1 VLTGPGGGL
10 LADHEVRLD
19 TGCWQ
24 FEAFADLQGYLYWHV
39 APDRRAEDEA
49 RIVAGVGQWIG
60 AEVFGPVA
68 AAMVG
73 ARPATVRVVVPAEP
87 GEARALLFR
96 PLELAHVGGRPLA
109 VQDVT
114 LVMQGAGEP
123 DGGGVA
129 GVGERLRVLGLFSL
143 PEGGQPLNL
152 RRERHALVRQL
163 AAVGAVGRGVQVRVL
178 QYGVTRERLAEVLE
192 EDEGWD
198 VIHISGHGAPGELLL
213 ETGEGSPDPVT
224 AGELAGM
231 LELAAERVKLVSVS
245 ACWSAALTVAE
256 QRRLLG
262 LPGPGD
268 RAQGRAAGPSEP
280 AREGGEGAAAEGG
293 GGVAAGTLATEL
305 ADRLG
310 CAVLAMRYPVV
321 DDFAIALSGKLYDL
335 LARAGR
341 PLPRALAMTL
351 RAVVADPPTPAC
363 PALSAG
369 TPALFGGRAAD
380 LRLAAPPR
388 AGPAS
393 YDLGGLKLAGFL
405 PQPDRFVGR
414 TGVMARAS
422 SALAAESGIPGVVLH
437 GMPGAGKTAC
447 ALELAYTHEHAF
459 ERLVWFKAPDEG
471 QDVTGALTQ
480 FAVALETGLPGFK
493 MVHLLED
500 PQRLDAF
507 LPQLTELA
515 EQRRVLIVADNI
527 ESLLTSSGQW
537 RDDRWALIVAAMCAH
552 HGLGRLILTSRRVPA
567 GLDEGVRVLAVDA
580 LPLDEALLLA
590 RELPHLRALIDGQL
604 PGLDAAA
611 GRGLALGVLNV
622 AQGHPK
628 LLELADGQA
637 AAPASLAALV
647 EAGDRAWQQAGGL
660 PEGFFTTGEP
670 RASGEDYLQVLAAW
684 TTAITDTLPAGE
696 RDLFWFLCCLEET
709 DRIRPVA
716 DSNWA
721 DLWTR
726 LGRDG
731 TTPDLGTALAALAA
745 RGLAA
750 IHPETGDDPE
760 SYGIHPGVAA
770 AGRAHAGPDFG
781 QAVDTEL
788 AAYWNTVANY
798 AQEHEADQQT
808 SALIIRAGQSAAPYL
823 IRLGEWM
830 TAANLLADVLVR
842 DPFPATASAV
852 LPHLQVITA
861 AVAGTPDEP
870 FAAELLARAL
880 QETDPPAA
888 GRQLR
893 AALDAAVGRRDYL
906 AATVTVGHL
915 INHLRSTG
923 LLAEALTLTE
933 EEAGYTR
940 QAGLGPWSQLGD
952 QVQRLQVLAAMGQA
966 QHVLDEVHRLRAH
979 MDTLPADSQQPE
991 AASPWGVRETLLDTG
1006 HTAALELG
1014 AWQAALELNAAI
1026 VISQQARGAPA
1037 SQLARTR
1044 FNDYGPLLRLGRLD
1058 DALALLLDCR
1068 QAFQDAGDLD
1078 ALGRTLSALADLED
1092 HRGHG
1097 QAAISLEH
1105 DALRYKYRVPD
1116 PRSIATSHHNLGNYL
1131 RHHVGQSR
1139 PALAHHLAAVLIR
1152 AIVGSSGIESS
1163 VGAAGRDLRVLGEDA
1178 ALPGDV
1184 AGLCRQVAEVPGAD
1198 LARLLTALTPDPAA
1212 AEHAYQEL
1220 AARVQAAAAAP
1231 PAPPSRHLASWD
1243 PVISAILAAR
1253 SGDAQAAAA
1262 LDSELARYHNSP
1274 DWAVLANVLARI
1286 RDGDTSPSLLQGLDE
1301 IDTAIAAR
1309 ALDALAG
1316 NTTIPP
1322 ELWPAIPARP
1332 LISDLVAAATG
1343 DGAAT
1348 DRARQTLTDLA
1359 ANPGTEQLAAVLAR
1373 ILGGDHD
1380 LTLSAPLTDPTE
1392 KAIAAT
1398 ILHHIAPGQ
1407 RSQDQ

>member
-24 FEAFADLQGYLYWHV
+24 FEAFADLQGYLYWHA
-39 APDRRAEDEA
+39 APDRRAEDED
-49 RIVAGVGQWIG
+49 RIVAEVGQWIG

-68 AAMVG
+68 AAMVA

-114 LVMQGAGEP
+114 LVMQPAGEL

-129 GVGERLRVLGLFSL
+129 GIGERLRVLGLFSL

-163 AAVGAVGRGVQVRVL
+163 AGVGAVGRGVDVRVL

-224 AGELAGM
+224 AGELAEM

-268 RAQGRAAGPSEP
+268 RAQDRAAGTGEP
-280 AREGGEGAAAEGG
+280 GRAGGEDTAAEGDG
-293 GGVAAGTLATEL
+293 GAAAGTLATEL

-388 AGPAS
+388 AGAAS
-393 YDLGGLKLAGFL
+393 FDLGGLKLAGFL

-414 TGVMARAS
+414 TGLMARAS

-471 QDVTGALTQ
+471 QDVTGALSQ
-480 FAVALETGLPGFK
+480 FAVALENGLPGFK

-500 PQRLDAF
+500 PQQLAAF
-507 LPQLTELA
+507 LPQLTELL
-515 EQRRVLIVADNI
+515 EQRRVLVVADNV

-552 HGLGRLILTSRRVPA
+552 RGLGRLILTSRRVPA
-567 GLDEGVRVLAVDA
+567 GLDERVRVLAVDA

-611 GRGLALGVLNV
+611 ARRLALGVLNV

-637 AAPASLAALV
+637 ADPAGLAALV
-647 EAGDRAWQQAGGL
+647 EAGDQAWEQAGGL

-709 DRIRPVA
+709 DRTRPVVDA
-716 DSNWA
+716 NWA
-721 DLWTR
+721 DLWAS

-731 TTPDLGTALAALAA
+731 TAPDLDAALAVLAA

-750 IHPETGDDPE
+750 IHPETGNDPE

-770 AGRAHAGPDFG
+770 AGRTHAGPGFG

-788 AAYWNTVANY
+788 AAYWNAVASY
-798 AQEHEADQQT
+798 AEEHEADQQT
-808 SALIIRAGQSAAPYL
+808 SALIIRAGLGAAPYL

-830 TAANLLADVLVR
+830 TAAGMLGSAMIR
-842 DPFPATASAV
+842 DQSPATASAV
-852 LPHLQVITA
+852 LPSLRVITA
-861 AVAGTPDEP
+861 AVADTPDEAA
-870 FAAELLARAL
+870 AAELLAQAL
-880 QETDPPAA
+880 QRIDPAA
-888 GRQLR
+888 AGQQLR
-893 AALDAAVGRRDYL
+893 AALDAAIGRHDYE
-906 AATVTVGHL
+906 AVTIMAGHL
-915 INHLRSTG
+915 INHLRDRG
-923 LLAEALTLTE
+923 RLAEALALTE
-933 EEAGYTR
+933 KKVGYTR
-940 QAGLGPWSQLGD
+940 QAGLGPWTQLGD
-952 QVQRLQVLAAMGQA
+952 QIRRLQILGLMGQA
-966 QHVLDEVHRLRAH
+966 QHVLDEVNQLRAH

-991 AASPWGVRETLLDTG
+991 TARPWIVRETLFDVG
-1006 HTAALELG
+1006 RSAASQLG
-1014 AWQAALELNAAI
+1014 AWQEALELNAANAA
-1026 VISQQARGAPA
+1026 SEQARGAPA

-1044 FNDYGPLLRLGRLD
+1044 FNDYAPLLRLGRLD
-1058 DALALLLDCR
+1058 DALAVLLACR
-1068 QAFQDAGDLD
+1068 QAFQDVGDLN
-1078 ALGRTLSALADLED
+1078 ALGHTLSALADLED
-1092 HRGHG
+1092 RRGHG
-1097 QAAISLEH
+1097 QAAISLEQ
-1105 DALRYKYRVPD
+1105 DALRFLYPSLD
-1116 PRSIATSHHNLGNYL
+1116 PAGIAVSHNNLGNYL
-1131 RHHVGQSR
+1131 RRHARQPR
-1139 PALAHHLAAVLIR
+1139 AALAHHLTTALLR
-1152 AIVGSSGIESS
+1152 AITGSTGTADP
-1163 VGAAGRDLRVLGEDA
+1163 VGAAAHDLQLLGEDA
-1178 ALPGDV
+1178 ALPSDV

-1198 LARLLTALTPDPAA
+1198 LARLLTALTDGPAV
-1212 AEHAYQEL
+1212 AEQAYQEL
-1220 AARVQAAAAAP
+1220 TARVRATAAAP
-1231 PAPPSRHLASWD
+1231 PAPPSRYLASWD
-1243 PVISAILAAR
+1243 PVIAAILAAR
-1253 SGDAQAAAA
+1253 GGDTQAAAA
-1262 LDSELARYHNSP
+1262 LDDELARHHDSP
-1274 DWAVLANVLARI
+1274 DWAALANVLARI

-1301 IDTAIAAR
+1301 IDTAIATR
-1309 ALDALAG
+1309 ALDALDG
-1316 NTTIPP
+1316 KTTIPP

-1332 LISDLVAAATG
+1332 LIGDLVAAATG
-1343 DGAAT
+1343 DSEAT
-1348 DRARQTLTDLA
+1348 DQARQTLTDLA
-1359 ANPGTEQLAAVLAR
+1359 ANPGTGQLAAVLAQ
-1373 ILGGDHD
+1373 ILGGDQD
-1380 LTLSAPLTDPTE
+1380 PALPAQLTDPTE

-1398 ILHHIAPGQ
+1398 ILHHITTP
-1407 RSQDQ
+1407 RPETT